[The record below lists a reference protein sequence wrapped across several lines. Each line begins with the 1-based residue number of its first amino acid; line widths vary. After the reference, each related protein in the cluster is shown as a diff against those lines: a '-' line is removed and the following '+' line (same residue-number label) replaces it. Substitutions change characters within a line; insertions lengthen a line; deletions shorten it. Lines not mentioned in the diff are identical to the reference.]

1 MDEVIETTDLV
12 RQLVRELRRV
22 FGEGAG
28 ESSSFPP
35 AREVESILQSMI
47 MFCRPNECAREKI
60 TIIRKYAGVIF
71 STRKRGSIPGRPR
84 GAKITVLG
92 DIELLES
99 ALRQGLG
106 H

>member
-1 MDEVIETTDLV
+1 MDEVIETTDLA
-12 RQLVRELRRV
+12 RQLVRELRRI

-28 ESSSFPP
+28 GLSSFPP
-35 AREVESILQSMI
+35 VREVESILQSI
-47 MFCRPNECAREKI
+47 SMFCHPNECAREKI

-71 STRKRGSIPGRPR
+71 STRKHGSIPGMPR
-84 GAKITVLG
+84 GAKVIVLRE
-92 DIELLES
+92 IESLEL